1 MAKSETYFQ
10 KRLHK
15 LTDFDSIRKLKIL
28 EIFQYNFFGFILVTI
43 FATSNFLRKHIFT
56 FWINAIIKTI
66 RILDLLHYAL
76 L

>member
-28 EIFQYNFFGFILVTI
+28 EIFQY
-43 FATSNFLRKHIFT
+43 
-56 FWINAIIKTI
+56 
-66 RILDLLHYAL
+66 
-76 L
+76 